1 MKHLTR
7 FIAIIWLCALG
18 SCTMGP
24 SENDIRLAMTD
35 FFDRQHYR
43 VVDLRIGKI
52 EGTPLAEKT
61 YMGTPG
67 YVVEIPAITL
77 EAQQDRR
84 PDVRRGTRLT
94 FSDAR
99 IRVRQ
104 DAENKNQWHVS
115 IISGIAVY

>member
-1 MKHLTR
+1 
-7 FIAIIWLCALG
+7 
-18 SCTMGP
+18 MGP

-43 VVDLRIGKI
+43 VVDLRIGKV
-52 EGTPLAEKT
+52 EDTPLAEKT